1 MSLQLIL
8 FPQSYGGYYNS
19 TSATVTTQ
27 YVADNSLFLTSDLDT
42 SVGTTLG
49 TPCDEAIDTDGAIIG
64 AWKRYHTTGTSYAV
78 TTPPDNYFS
87 VASGVF
93 LSGIEF
99 FSHATQDSH
108 SGIYQKIDGL
118 VVGQSYTIVIDIEH
132 QATGG
137 ILTIGC
143 PNRTDTLAGGGVWN
157 ENTNV
162 SQITRSF
169 VAVNTEEILVLDYL
183 NDNGDNLKVSKVSIT
198 HSSQV
203 VTSVYDG
210 QVLCDLYEEEEI
222 PLTLSIDEFKNAAE
236 SIQSYSKA
244 FKLPATKRN
253 NKIFSHLF
261 DVTRSVDNFSFSP
274 YKKTKCILKQDGLNI
289 FEGFLKLI
297 DINNK
302 EGEISYNVNLYSDPI
317 VLAETLKDKKLKEIN
332 MVELEHDYYA
342 GNIKNSWTGVLDLKN
357 PLGAG
362 SFAGNVNDTTTDVLK
377 YPFVN
382 WIGTHN
388 ANSTHISLEYLED
401 VFRPFIKCKYI
412 FDRIMS
418 EAEFTYDSD
427 FLNSTKF
434 TKLFMDFNF
443 GGERTGAQDGSSP
456 TELIHLSA
464 NVTSTQSWK
473 TIKLNDPQT
482 ATLNYSTS
490 TGKYTAINNNSEV
503 TLNYY
508 ILFENVDNSY
518 HTFNVRIKHT
528 ESATGDVNVINF
540 FSKKLLAGHLVAY
553 TGVDTINCNSG
564 DTIEFQFNTNSSTAG
579 LIEVINSGY
588 ALGTTRCGFTETAE
602 TITSTDLLQN
612 VRGDLGQWDF
622 IKGIFTMFNLVVM
635 QDKLNPTNLIIE
647 PYNDIFIDN
656 SDSVEHDWTS
666 KIDITEINLKP
677 IDLTKSVHLK
687 YETDEEDYNASQ
699 YKSAVSREYGEKIL
713 ELPELTL
720 LEGEQEIIATPFA
733 STICREFHSLFDSNL
748 IVPAIYSSG
757 DNDEFSP
764 FDNVPRILYDNGV
777 KQLGTGTYSSS
788 IQNHVSSKFTN
799 EDEFLQFSHLSATPS
814 SSSVEDY
821 NFESYLLVGNAIGVP
836 SVDNLYNLYWSPY
849 FDELYNEETRVV
861 TLKVNL
867 TASDINTF
875 NFYDTVFIKN
885 RSYRVN
891 KIEYKPNGLSKVEFL
906 LIP

>member
-8 FPQSYGGYYNS
+8 FPQSYEGYYNS

-332 MVELEHDYYA
+332 MSELNHDYYA

-357 PLGAG
+357 PLSAG

-443 GGERTGAQDGSSP
+443 GGDRTGAQSGSGVTEYASRDVSSP
-456 TELIHLSA
+456 MS
-464 NVTSTQSWK
+464 STQSWK
-473 TIKLNDPQT
+473 TLKLNSSQQQT
-482 ATLNYSTS
+482 VYYNKS
-490 TGKYTAINNNSEV
+490 TGKLTAQSNNTIVSVSYSLSAENTTYNPHNSQFRILKTETSGDTTELEKISDYV
-503 TLNYY
+503 SGNWFGGGSGSIDISLN
-508 ILFENVDNSY
+508 N
-518 HTFNVRIKHT
+518 
-528 ESATGDVNVINF
+528 
-540 FSKKLLAGHLVAY
+540 
-553 TGVDTINCNSG
+553 G
-564 DTIEFQFNTNSSTAG
+564 DTIEFQHRTNSSTAG
-579 LIEVINSGY
+579 LFDVSGFATMGVSSEIIE
-588 ALGTTRCGFTETAE
+588 AA
-602 TITSTDLLQN
+602 DLLQN

-622 IKGIFTMFNLVVM
+622 VKGIFTMFNLVVM

-656 SDSVEHDWTS
+656 SDSVEHDWTT
-666 KIDITEINLKP
+666 KIDATEIKLKP
-677 IDLTKSVHLK
+677 IDLTKYVHFK
-687 YETDEEDYNASQ
+687 YETDDSDYNAKK
-699 YKSAVSREYGEKIL
+699 YNKAVDREYGEKIL

-733 STICREFHSLFDSNL
+733 STVCREFHSSFDNNL

-764 FDNVPRILYDNGV
+764 FENLPRILYDNGV
-777 KQLGTGTYSSS
+777 NQLGAGTYSSN

-799 EDEFLQFSHLSATPS
+799 EDEFLQFSHLSAVPS
-814 SSSVEDY
+814 GVGVEDY
-821 NFESYLLVGNAIGVP
+821 NFESEPLIGNAIGVP
-836 SVDNLYNLYWSPY
+836 SVDNLYSLYWSPY